1 MFLLDDLLMAPVS
14 GFFSIFRKL
23 HEAVQQENANES
35 EAIRQQ
41 LSELYMRLETGQLS
55 EEEFDEQEKLLLD
68 RLDELDRAASEET
81 DELSDEMGEEDE
93 VDDFEEDEEDED
105 FEEEEVDVPA
115 LEDDEPVVIGEA
127 GNIP

>member
-14 GFFSIFRKL
+14 GFFTIFRKL

-55 EEEFDEQEKLLLD
+55 EGEFDEQEKLLLD

-81 DELSDEMGEEDE
+81 DEKSDEMDEEEDE
-93 VDDFEEDEEDED
+93 DFEEEDED
-105 FEEEEVDVPA
+105 FEEEEVALPA
-115 LEDDEPVVIGEA
+115 MEDDEPVVIGEA
-127 GNIP
+127 GNTP